1 MGFHLHVRGLNKK
14 AIKKVFR
21 NPSHSKFFKFVD
33 PTAHY
38 GKKVRKKLGL
48 TGHKLKKL
56 FRSLK
61 PSASVPSTSVNS
73 AGAVVPSHVGRSVSQ
88 LMGGV

>member
-1 MGFHLHVRGLNKK
+1 MGFKIHIKGLNKK
-14 AIKKVFR
+14 AIKKAFK
-21 NPSHSKFFKFVD
+21 NPSHSKIFKTVD
-33 PTAHY
+33 PFGHY
-38 GKKVRKKLGL
+38 GNKARKHLGL

-61 PSASVPSTSVNS
+61 PSASLPSSAVNS
-73 AGAVVPSHVGRSVSQ
+73 AGAVVPGHVGRSISQ